1 MPDTPQQGELPLE
14 APPLPEDAPFLPA
27 RMVNEYVYCPRLAY
41 LEWVQGEWA
50 ESADTVAGAHTHRRV
65 DREDRPLPPA
75 DALGEAD
82 RPRTRSVTLSSRRLG
97 LVARIDLVES
107 DGESVVPVDY
117 KRGKRPHVA
126 AGAYDPERVQLCV
139 QGLLLEENGY
149 RCTEGVLYFAESRE
163 RVRVVFDE
171 ELREATRGAIGGL
184 RLVAAGGRIPPP
196 LRDSPKC
203 PRCSLVGICL
213 PDEVNHFHRTGA
225 TPRPIAVRRDE
236 ALPLYVQANNVRLAK
251 KGETITL
258 TEEDG
263 PTTTARL
270 IDVSQVV
277 LMGNAR
283 MTTPCLHELMRR
295 EIPVTWHSYGGWFL
309 GHTVGLGHKN
319 VELREAQYRASF
331 TPAVS
336 LAVARSLVA
345 AKVRNSRTMMRR
357 NWRGDEHERELL
369 LKILRRLAD
378 RTRHARDADTL
389 LGLEGEAASVY
400 FRAFAKL
407 LRAPAAAPVTASAMG
422 SHGQRA
428 THQPGGE
435 TAPVTAAPVSSEA
448 EGRGRARH
456 AGAPATGAGDGIGA
470 VGEGASTTATAQDFP
485 APLRPD
491 GMGAAGEGAPA
502 TAPATASAP
511 AADNTGGATPLPAF
525 RFDRRNRR
533 PPTDPV
539 NALLSFAY
547 SMLTRTF
554 TVTLSA
560 IGFDVYRGFYHRPRY
575 GRPALALDLMEPF
588 RPIVADS
595 TVLQAINNGEVKPDD
610 FLHGGAGTALKSAG
624 RKRFIAAF
632 ERRLAQETTHP
643 IFGYRLTM
651 RRLIEVQGRL
661 FGRYLMGEI
670 KEYPHY
676 LPR

>member
-50 ESADTVAGAHTHRRV
+50 ESADTVEGAHVHRRV

-75 DALGEAD
+75 DVLAEQE

-97 LVARIDLVES
+97 LVAKIDMVES
-107 DGESVVPVDY
+107 DGETVVPVDY
-117 KRGKRPHVA
+117 KRGKRPHVP
-126 AGAYDPERVQLCV
+126 AGAYEPERVQLCV
-139 QGLLLEENGY
+139 QGLL
-149 RCTEGVLYFAESRE
+149 
-163 RVRVVFDE
+163 
-171 ELREATRGAIGGL
+171 
-184 RLVAAGGRIPPP
+184 
-196 LRDSPKC
+196 
-203 PRCSLVGICL
+203 
-213 PDEVNHFHRTGA
+213 
-225 TPRPIAVRRDE
+225 
-236 ALPLYVQANNVRLAK
+236 PLYVQANNARLAK
-251 KGETITL
+251 KGETITI

-277 LMGNAR
+277 LMGNVR

-331 TPAVS
+331 TPAIS
-336 LAVARSLVA
+336 LAVSRSLVA
-345 AKVRNSRTMMRR
+345 AKVRNSRTM
-357 NWRGDEHERELL
+357 
-369 LKILRRLAD
+369 I
-378 RTRHARDADTL
+378 
-389 LGLEGEAASVY
+389 
-400 FRAFAKL
+400 
-407 LRAPAAAPVTASAMG
+407 
-422 SHGQRA
+422 
-428 THQPGGE
+428 
-435 TAPVTAAPVSSEA
+435 
-448 EGRGRARH
+448 
-456 AGAPATGAGDGIGA
+456 
-470 VGEGASTTATAQDFP
+470 
-485 APLRPD
+485 
-491 GMGAAGEGAPA
+491 
-502 TAPATASAP
+502 
-511 AADNTGGATPLPAF
+511 
-525 RFDRRNRR
+525 RRNRR

-547 SMLTRTF
+547 AMLTRTF

-595 TVLQAINNGEVKPDD
+595 TVLQAINNGEVRPDD
-610 FLHGGAGTALKSAG
+610 FLHGGAGTALKPGG

-661 FGRYLMGEI
+661 FGRFLMGEI
-670 KEYPHY
+670 KDYPHY

>member
-50 ESADTVAGAHTHRRV
+50 ESADTVAGTHAHRRV

-126 AGAYDPERVQLCV
+126 VGAYEPERVQLCV

-213 PDEVNHFHRTGA
+213 PDEVNHFHRKGS

-357 NWRGDEHERELL
+357 NWRGDEHERELV
-369 LKILRRLAD
+369 LKTLRRLAE
-378 RTRHARDADTL
+378 RTSYARDADTL

-400 FRAFAKL
+400 FRAFAGL
-407 LRAPAAAPVTASAMG
+407 LRTPAAAAVTTRPSPASGNASSAPAAAAPVTA
-422 SHGQRA
+422 
-428 THQPGGE
+428 
-435 TAPVTAAPVSSEA
+435 
-448 EGRGRARH
+448 
-456 AGAPATGAGDGIGA
+456 
-470 VGEGASTTATAQDFP
+470 
-485 APLRPD
+485 
-491 GMGAAGEGAPA
+491 PA
-502 TAPATASAP
+502 TADAPAADDTTPSKQAGRHRHAPAPADAPANDDTPEFDSRVTEQYRPATASTPTAGNTDG
-511 AADNTGGATPLPAF
+511 AAPLPAF

-595 TVLQAINNGEVKPDD
+595 TVLQAINNGEVKPED
-610 FLHGGAGTALKSAG
+610 FLHGGAGTALKSGG

-661 FGRYLMGEI
+661 FARYLMGEI